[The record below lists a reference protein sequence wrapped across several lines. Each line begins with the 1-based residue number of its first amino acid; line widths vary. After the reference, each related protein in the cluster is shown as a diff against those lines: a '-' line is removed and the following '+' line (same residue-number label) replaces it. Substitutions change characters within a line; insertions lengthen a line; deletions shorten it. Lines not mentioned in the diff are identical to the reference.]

1 MRFSWAASL
10 YLMPALAVAW
20 LVWRTRRKGFLGY
33 SLAGY
38 LSERARQFPW
48 QVLLPRVLDVLGV
61 LALCGALL
69 NPLLPTGERSVQ
81 SEGLNMVL
89 VVDLSSSME
98 MPVTGGR
105 KSPKGRPETRLDA
118 VKSAIVD
125 FIRQRKS
132 DRIGVVVFSNN
143 AYVVTPLT
151 VDYPYVQNYV
161 QMINDRTL
169 SDEGMTAIGEGL
181 LVARDMLRRDAAS
194 AGGGDRG
201 EHRGN
206 VIVLLTDGENNT
218 GRPVKQALE
227 ELTTE
232 EIKTYFIGVE
242 VVTGTTV
249 ENQGF
254 NEAAGLISGITAT
267 GGKYFDAKD
276 AGQLRRAY
284 EEIDHLERVRFQTR
298 EKLHDVPAFAPFA
311 LVALVALGG
320 GQLLRTIPRFR
331 ELS

>member
-1 MRFSWAASL
+1 MRFSWSATL
-10 YLMPALAVAW
+10 YLLPAVVVAW
-20 LVWRTRRKGFLGY
+20 LIWRTRRKGFLGY
-33 SLAGY
+33 ALAGY
-38 LSERARQFPW
+38 LGERTRQFPW
-48 QVLLPRVLDVLGV
+48 QILVPRLFDVLGV
-61 LALCGALL
+61 LALCVALL
-69 NPLLPTGERSVQ
+69 DPLLPTGERSVQ

-105 KSPKGRPETRLDA
+105 KSSNGRPETRLDA

-125 FIRQRKS
+125 FIRRRKS

-161 QMINDRTL
+161 EMINDRTL

-181 LVARDMLRRDAAS
+181 LVARDMLRRDAS
-194 AGGGDRG
+194 SSERGDGGDR
-201 EHRGN
+201 RGN
-206 VIVLLTDGENNT
+206 VVVLLTDGENNT
-218 GRPVKQALE
+218 GRPVNQALQ
-227 ELTTE
+227 ELKAE
-232 EIKTYFIGVE
+232 GIKTYFIGVE
-242 VVTGTTV
+242 VVKGTTV

-254 NEAAGLISGITAT
+254 NEATGLISGIIAT
-267 GGKYFDAKD
+267 GGKYFDAQD

-284 EEIDHLERVRFQTR
+284 EDIDQLERVRFQTR

-311 LVALVALGG
+311 LTALGLFG
-320 GQLLRTIPRFR
+320 IGRLLRTMPRFR

>member
-1 MRFSWAASL
+1 MRFSWSNGL
-10 YLMPALAVAW
+10 YVLPALAIAF
-20 LVWRTRRKGFLGY
+20 LIWRTRRKSYLGY
-33 SLAGY
+33 ALLAELGARTGSL
-38 LSERARQFPW
+38 SW
-48 QVLLPRVLDVLGV
+48 QVAIPRIFEAVGLV
-61 LALCGALL
+61 ALCAALL
-69 NPLLPTGERSVQ
+69 NPLIPSSERTVQ
-81 SEGLNMVL
+81 SQGLNMAL

-105 KSPKGRPETRLDA
+105 KSPKGREETRLDA
-118 VKSAIVD
+118 VKSAMVD
-125 FIRQRKS
+125 FVKQRKN

-151 VDYPYVQNYV
+151 VDYPYIENYV
-161 QMINDRTL
+161 EMINDRTL

-181 LVARDMLRRDAAS
+181 LTARDMLRREAPAD
-194 AGGGDRG
+194 

-218 GRPVKQALE
+218 GRPVDFALR
-227 ELTTE
+227 ELKTE
-232 EIKTYFIGVE
+232 GIKTYFIGVE

-254 NEAAGLISGITAT
+254 NEATGLISGVTAT
-267 GGKYFDAKD
+267 GGKYFDARD
-276 AGQLRRAY
+276 AGQLRHAY
-284 EEIDHLERVRFQTR
+284 QEIDNLEKVKFQTK

-311 LVALVALGG
+311 LLALLGLG
-320 GQLLRTIPRFR
+320 AGQLLRTLPQFR